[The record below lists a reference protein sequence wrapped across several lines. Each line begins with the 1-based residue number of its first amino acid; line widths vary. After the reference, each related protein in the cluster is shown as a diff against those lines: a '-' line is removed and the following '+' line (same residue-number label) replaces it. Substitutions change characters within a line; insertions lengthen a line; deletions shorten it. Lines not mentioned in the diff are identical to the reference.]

1 MGRLSFVP
9 VIFWIL
15 VFSIA
20 LALKL
25 GFHSYLKP
33 KLLAKAQE
41 EVEKAINEQLKAK
54 TKLGKLSGGLFQDL
68 GVASVEIKD
77 PESKEVVLDLKDLRA
92 DYDLF
97 SLWRYRRAPGLI
109 LKRLKIGELKVV
121 VIRDKEGKIN
131 WQNYAPPPPEEK
143 KPPVP
148 IQFDWELTKATV
160 VFRDYYDRE
169 QPFEQTIR
177 LSARGTNVFFP
188 HALLSAHLELA
199 GAEADVRLL
208 FDQKKRRLWA
218 KLSGDL
224 DVARLL
230 KLAPAEL
237 PIAVEKGT
245 AKVEAVAASK
255 EELEDLH
262 AVSLVELRDIRAEQ
276 KEVGTLTIERAE
288 LVGYEDML
296 YIANLKAAGMGSQVQ
311 AAGWVTDFQKGVFI
325 AEADART
332 RLAHLRRLNKNVPRD
347 LSGDLQS
354 HVVAYGSKEDQF
366 VFAPLTGR
374 NIEAEQLHLPALSA
388 NLQFAG
394 KKLLVD
400 VQAQALEGRLT
411 ASGWVETGG
420 KRPRGQFAYEGEG
433 LALAALP
440 AKRLP
445 VPVAGEARSIGLL
458 QFSSPVR
465 VLAAA
470 QLSDLKVSEQSVD
483 QVTALAHWDGR
494 KATLFSAG
502 AFKEQAAVFA
512 EGEASPEELDIWTD
526 AFGLTP
532 ELVPQAQGRVRTSA
546 HLSGRLEGPVKSP
559 HFLGEVFA
567 GPTTLVD
574 GERQLSLW
582 GLKLEVDG
590 SPDRVA
596 LRNGEIY
603 QFGAVHEFAGEIF
616 PQTKE
621 LDLRWVANEV
631 SLNRVIRQVVDEEVL
646 KQRPQL
652 EDLTGWA
659 TVSAQVQG
667 SFEQPKASLDIKLSP
682 LRQGEKV
689 LIDGAKLVAGYAG
702 GVVTIPEGEV
712 SIEGEKLTLA
722 GTVVTGEKGAWDLKI
737 EGSQIPLAAIPVED
751 IRARGLADL
760 LLTMKG
766 PFFEP
771 KLHLHAEGKSWEVR
785 GVGLERFALDMPWD
799 LAQGKGSLEQVL
811 GFEEGKIKTT
821 GTMDAPLL
829 RQVFDQMRGAEAG
842 GQEAQGAS
850 ALFSI
855 DTVTEVDG
863 FRLGQVLEAFP
874 ETEGIDGWME
884 ARVEGKV
891 DINQVPGGGVSQK
904 FRKSHAQVALKDLS
918 VRGEKI
924 DSFDTAFSF
933 SEEEVKPGKEQRLID
948 LEKLAV
954 VTPTGQLMAQGRLAI
969 PEGEPEALDLQVQG
983 EGIEL
988 AVLEPVLGEGTLEG
1002 VGTIQLVVSGTRDK
1016 PEAFGVLRIRDG
1028 KLMGEELKEAK
1039 AKFVYRDNLMN
1050 LQELAVKT
1058 ALQGVRLVAK
1068 IPLVLQPAPR
1078 VPGDEPLQATL
1089 EIEPSDLTTLPKFV
1103 PSVVEAQGKVEG
1115 KVELAGTLGA
1125 PQWEGEVKLTDGSF
1139 ITEAVKSRIEDL
1151 LLHLSF
1157 HEQGVELKELSGAIG
1172 GGRFT
1177 SRGLANFSAVPRED
1191 RPLPAFR
1198 LDRWDFRFQGEPM
1211 NLDLPPSFK
1220 GRLHVKDF
1228 AFAGT
1233 FDEPRLSGDFEID
1246 QTRYQLIPSKSEE
1259 PFDPTKLPP
1268 FLQRLLFDVKVRIG
1282 EDFWVMNQAMRMKM
1296 DEMKPGEEI
1305 HFTGTIPSP
1314 TVKGALV
1321 SSRGRLAM
1329 FNVQFNMEEAVIYFG
1344 KPFGQED
1351 VGPVLPIIFA
1361 RAQSKVDVK
1370 EESPL
1375 RKKAPGCP
1383 MDPLLVEVVLDGPV
1397 GDMEAEIR
1405 AAEGD
1410 KVASCRSLSREDLIL
1425 ALSPTAVFEGASA
1438 KEALQESV
1446 TDAFKVMLAGALFA
1460 KIETQVEELLGIS
1473 EFRFDVGDQ
1482 GDVRV
1487 VLGEKVLPNLLLRY
1501 DRTFEVQFSE
1511 KIEAAYEID
1520 PDHPVQARGFLGR
1533 LASNVA
1539 LPPLKAFAKQ
1549 MDWVILKA
1557 FDKVAA
1563 RRYLLKAGIQR
1574 QQGARTIENYDFNAE
1589 VSF

>member
-1 MGRLSFVP
+1 MGRFWFVP
-9 VIFWIL
+9 VVFWIL
-15 VFSIA
+15 VLWIA

-25 GFHSYLKP
+25 GFHSHLKP
-33 KLLAKAQE
+33 RLLARAQAE
-41 EVEKAINEQLKAK
+41 AEKAINEKLKAK
-54 TKLGKLSGGLFQDL
+54 TKLGKLSGSLLGDL

-77 PESKEVVLDLKDLRA
+77 PESGEVVLDAKDLRA

-97 SLWRYRRAPGLI
+97 SLWRYRRAPGLV
-109 LKRLKIGELKVV
+109 LKRLRIDELKIL

-131 WQNYAPPPPEEK
+131 WQNYAPPPPEK
-143 KPPVP
+143 KPPMP
-148 IQFDWELTKATV
+148 IQFDWELKKATV
-160 VFRDYYDRE
+160 VFRDEYERE
-169 QPFEQTIR
+169 EPFEQTIR

-208 FDQKKRRLWA
+208 FDQEKRRLWA
-218 KLSGDL
+218 ALAGEL
-224 DVARLL
+224 DIAELL
-230 KLAPAEL
+230 KLAPARP
-237 PIAVEKGT
+237 PIAVQKGT
-245 AKVEAVAASK
+245 AKVEALAASK
-255 EELEDLH
+255 EELEDVH
-262 AVSLVELRDIRAEQ
+262 AVSLVELRDIQAEQ
-276 KEVGTLTIERAE
+276 REAGRFRVERAE

-296 YIANLKAAGMGSQVQ
+296 YIANLQARGEGNEVQ
-311 AAGWVTDFQKGVFI
+311 AAGWVTDFQKGIFI
-325 AEADART
+325 AEADARAK
-332 RLAHLRRLNKNVPRD
+332 LAPLRRLNKNIPRD
-347 LSGDLQS
+347 LSGELKT
-354 HVVAYGSKEDQF
+354 HLVAYGSKEDPF

-374 NIEAEQLHLPALSA
+374 GIRAEQLAVPRLAA

-400 VQAQALEGRLT
+400 VRAQSLDGRLS
-411 ASGWVETGG
+411 ASGWVDIAG
-420 KRPRGQFAYEGEG
+420 KRPRGQFAYEGDG

-440 AKRLP
+440 EGRLP

-470 QLSDLKVSEQSVD
+470 QLSDVSVGEQSVD

-494 KATLFSAG
+494 KARLFSAG
-502 AFKEQAAVFA
+502 VFKQQAAVFA
-512 EGEASPEELDIWTD
+512 EGEASPKELDVWTD

-532 ELVPQAQGRVRTSA
+532 ELAPQAQGGVRTSA
-546 HLSGRLEGPVKSP
+546 HLSGRIEGPAKSP

-567 GPTTLVD
+567 GPTTITS
-574 GERQLSLW
+574 GERQISLW
-582 GLKLEVDG
+582 GLNLEVDG
-590 SPDRVA
+590 SLDRVA
-596 LRNGEIY
+596 LRGGEIY

-616 PQTKE
+616 PQAKQ
-621 LDLRWVANEV
+621 LDLRWVLSEV
-631 SLNRVIRQVVDEEVL
+631 SLNRVIRQVADEEVL

-652 EDLTGWA
+652 EDLSGWV

-667 SFEQPKASLDIKLSP
+667 SFEQPQASLDLKLSP

-689 LIDGAKLVAGYAG
+689 LIEGASLKGGYAG
-702 GVVTIPEGEV
+702 GIVTISEGEV
-712 SIEGEKLTLA
+712 GIEGEKLTLA
-722 GTVVTGEKGAWDLKI
+722 GKVETGEKGAWDLKI
-737 EGSQIPLAAIPVED
+737 EGSQIPLSALPVEE
-751 IRARGLADL
+751 IQARGRADL
-760 LLTMKG
+760 LLSLKG

-771 KLHLHAEGKSWEVR
+771 KLHLHAEGKAWEVR
-785 GVGLERFALDMPWD
+785 GVGLEHFALDMPWE
-799 LAQGKGSLEQVL
+799 LAQGKGRLEQTL
-811 GFEEGKIKTT
+811 GFEEGKIKMT
-821 GTMDAPLL
+821 GTMDAPIL
-829 RQVFDQMRGAEAG
+829 RQVFDQMRGAAAAEG
-842 GQEAQGAS
+842 GEGAS
-850 ALFSI
+850 ALFSM

-863 FRLGQVLEAFP
+863 FRLGQVLKAFR
-874 ETEGIDGWME
+874 ETEGIDGWLQ

-904 FRKSHAQVALKDLS
+904 FRKSHAQILLKDLD

-924 DSFDTAFSF
+924 ESFETAFSF
-933 SEEEVKPGKEQRLID
+933 SEEEVKPGKDQRLIE
-948 LEKLAV
+948 LEKLML
-954 VTPTGQLMAQGRLAI
+954 VTPTGQLLAQGRLAM

-983 EGIEL
+983 QGIQL
-988 AVLEPVLGEGTLEG
+988 AVLEPALGEGTLEG
-1002 VGTIQLVVSGTRDK
+1002 IGTIQLVVSGTRDK
-1016 PEAFGVLRIRDG
+1016 PEAFGVLRINDG

-1058 ALQGVRLVAK
+1058 GLQGVRLVAK
-1068 IPLVLQPAPR
+1068 IPLVLQPAPG
-1078 VPGDEPLQATL
+1078 VPVDKPLRATL
-1089 EIEPSDLTTLPKFV
+1089 EIEPSDLATLPKFV

-1115 KVELAGTLGA
+1115 RVELTGTLGA
-1125 PQWEGEVKLTDGSF
+1125 PQWEGDIKLSDGSF
-1139 ITEAVKSRIEDL
+1139 VTEAVKSQIEDL

-1157 HEQGVELKELSGAIG
+1157 HQRDVELKELSGVVG

-1177 SRGLANFSAVPRED
+1177 SRGVANLSAVPRED
-1191 RPLPAFR
+1191 RPLPEFR
-1198 LDRWDFRFQGEPM
+1198 LDRWDFRFKGEPM
-1211 NLDLPPSFK
+1211 NLELPPSFK

-1233 FDEPRLSGDFEID
+1233 FDKPKLSGDFQVD
-1246 QTRYQLIPSKSEE
+1246 QTRYQLIPSEGGE

-1268 FLQRLLFDVKVRIG
+1268 FLQRLMFDVKVRIG

-1329 FNVQFNMEEAVIYFG
+1329 FNVQFNVEEAVIYFG
-1344 KPFGQED
+1344 KPFGQEG

-1375 RKKAPGCP
+1375 RKKAGGCP

-1410 KVASCRSLSREDLIL
+1410 RVASCRSLSREDLIL
-1425 ALSPTAVFEGASA
+1425 ALSPTAAFEGASA
-1438 KEALQESV
+1438 KEALQDSV

-1460 KIETQVEELLGIS
+1460 QIETRVEELLGIS

-1501 DRTFEVQFSE
+1501 DRTFGVQFSE
-1511 KIEAAYEID
+1511 KVEVAYEID
-1520 PDHPVQARGFLGR
+1520 PDRPVQASGFLGR
-1533 LASNVA
+1533 LANNVA

-1549 MDWVILKA
+1549 TDWVILKA
-1557 FDKVAA
+1557 FSKVAA
-1563 RRYLLKAGIQR
+1563 RRYLLKAGVQR
-1574 QQGARTIENYDFNAE
+1574 QQGARTIQNYDFNAD